1 MKWIVMSAVI
11 VAAFFLAP
19 VYAVNE
25 TFLKDAPVSRL
36 SEAELKAF
44 LEFLGQTLDSVP
56 DGTTVEWK
64 APKTTFTSKM
74 TVQKSF
80 SEAGLQCREATV
92 ESDSHDRQMRGLYR
106 FCKTSKGWQFKA
118 SPAAAKS
125 R

>member
-1 MKWIVMSAVI
+1 MKWIAMSGAI
-11 VAAFFLAP
+11 VVACFLAP

-36 SEAELKAF
+36 SEGELKAF
-44 LEFLGQTLDSVP
+44 LEFLGKTLDSAP
-56 DGTTVEWK
+56 EGTVVEWK
-64 APKTTFTSKM
+64 APKTTFSSKI

-80 SEAGLQCREATV
+80 SEAGLQCREATI
-92 ESDSHDRQMRGLYR
+92 ESDSRDRQMRGLYR

-118 SPAAAKS
+118 SPAAAKA

>member
-11 VAAFFLAP
+11 VTSCFLVPA
-19 VYAVNE
+19 YAVNE
-25 TFLKDAPVSRL
+25 TFLKDAPISRL

-44 LEFLGQTLDSVP
+44 LEFVGKTLDSVP
-56 DGTTVEWK
+56 DGATVEWR

-74 TVQKSF
+74 TVRKSF
-80 SEAGLQCREATV
+80 SEAGPQCREATV
-92 ESDSHDRQMRGLYR
+92 ESDSGDRQMRGLYR

-118 SPAAAKS
+118 SPAKS

>member
-1 MKWIVMSAVI
+1 MKRIVMSAVI
-11 VAAFFLAP
+11 VGACFLAP

-36 SEAELKAF
+36 SEAELKGF
-44 LEFLGQTLDSVP
+44 LEFLGKTLDSAP
-56 DGTTVEWK
+56 DGTTAEWK
-64 APKTTFTSKM
+64 APKTTFSSKM

-92 ESDSHDRQMRGLYR
+92 ESDSGDRQMRGLYR
-106 FCKTSKGWQFKA
+106 FCKTTRGWQFKA